1 MQLTE
6 SLHAGDLEYLIK
18 KVFGIDAFKSK
29 IGDDEQVAVL
39 SFEVKQEDA
48 AKDLENFIEMGY
60 SFVLDADCT
69 AGETDDGSYFVFVE
83 LERSSSAAKQMKE
96 IIGGISQLCDNYE
109 WKFRFHKD
117 YHSKDFSEE
126 AVLEEVPLTP
136 EDYESKLLEFQNA
149 DVNEFFDQGAIDNVV
164 VDQDDN
170 ITFEKPYSESFTAKL
185 VDIGDYETVK
195 DNLPGGISLDESS
208 RGQTL
213 YLEKYLGNYEIH
225 KINEHFLIRN
235 GNRAIVLKKEN
246 W

>member
-83 LERSSSAAKQMKE
+83 LERSRHITEQILEILEGVKKLANLDNMRFRYFKNFKSQDATEENINIAVPQDKDSYEIATKRNTMDNFQEFFKNSYADEIKLIDESISFTRPYSGTVAFDIISSGSKQETYNSIQGPIMLESKDMSE
-96 IIGGISQLCDNYE
+96 VLFLTKIIGNY
-109 WKFRFHKD
+109 
-117 YHSKDFSEE
+117 
-126 AVLEEVPLTP
+126 
-136 EDYESKLLEFQNA
+136 
-149 DVNEFFDQGAIDNVV
+149 
-164 VDQDDN
+164 N
-170 ITFEKPYSESFTAKL
+170 ITKIGNTFIFENNGWA
-185 VDIGDYETVK
+185 VA
-195 DNLPGGISLDESS
+195 
-208 RGQTL
+208 
-213 YLEKYLGNYEIH
+213 LERK
-225 KINEHFLIRN
+225 
-235 GNRAIVLKKEN
+235 
-246 W
+246 